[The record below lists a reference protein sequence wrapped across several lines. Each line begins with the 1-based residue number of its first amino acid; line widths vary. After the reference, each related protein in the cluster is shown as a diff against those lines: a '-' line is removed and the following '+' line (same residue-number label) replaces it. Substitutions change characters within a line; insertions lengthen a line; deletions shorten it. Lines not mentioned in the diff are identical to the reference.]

1 MSLHSS
7 LKIDRASVT
16 QRTVQTRI
24 ERIKELMK
32 KGLWKE
38 ESGVIG
44 LPKTRIIRIK
54 AKKKVK
60 AEDAA
65 APAGAGGANP
75 AKGGADAA
83 KTTAAKPAAGAVPIP
98 RALASSTA
106 MYLRAISGDMY
117 RFAPIRAQKPFT
129 ALANAAARS
138 PPVSSA

>member
-38 ESGVIG
+38 ETGVIG
-44 LPKTRIIRIK
+44 LPKTKIVRIK

-60 AEDAA
+60 AEEGAA
-65 APAGAGGANP
+65 APAAGAGAAA
-75 AKGGADAA
+75 AKPTDAA
-83 KTTAAKPAAGAVPIP
+83 KTAAKPAGA
-98 RALASSTA
+98 A
-106 MYLRAISGDMY
+106 
-117 RFAPIRAQKPFT
+117 KK
-129 ALANAAARS
+129 
-138 PPVSSA
+138 